1 MCYVWCNK
9 LKIFKVKKNKISKN
23 WVNKQRRDAYVK
35 QSKVDGYR
43 ARSAYKLIEIDE
55 KFKIFK
61 GGISVIDIGAAP
73 GSWSQYA
80 VKAAKSGRLISI
92 DLKKMEPIGKTIQI
106 HGDFTDPNIQ
116 AEIKKHV
123 SLKVEVVMSDM
134 AVNTT
139 GIKNIDSIQTGE
151 LCIEAMLFAKNL
163 LKGNGFFVSKIFL
176 GGTFNEIVAQGK
188 KYFKEVKVFKPKSSR
203 KDSKESFI
211 ICRKLR

>member
-1 MCYVWCNK
+1 M
-9 LKIFKVKKNKISKN
+9 KKNKISKN
-23 WVNKQRRDAYVK
+23 WINKQKRDTYVR

-80 VKAAKSGRLISI
+80 AKTIKSGRLISI
-92 DLKKMEPIGKTIQI
+92 DLKKMEPIGNTVQIQ
-106 HGDFTDPNIQ
+106 GDFTEEVTQD
-116 AEIKKHV
+116 EIKKHIKKK
-123 SLKVEVVMSDM
+123 LDVVMSDM

-151 LCIEAMLFAKNL
+151 LCKEAMIFAKDL
-163 LKGNGFFVSKIFL
+163 LAVNGFFISKIFM
-176 GGTFNEIVAQGK
+176 GGSFNEIVAEGK
-188 KYFKEVKVFKPKSSR
+188 KNFKDVKVFKPKSSR